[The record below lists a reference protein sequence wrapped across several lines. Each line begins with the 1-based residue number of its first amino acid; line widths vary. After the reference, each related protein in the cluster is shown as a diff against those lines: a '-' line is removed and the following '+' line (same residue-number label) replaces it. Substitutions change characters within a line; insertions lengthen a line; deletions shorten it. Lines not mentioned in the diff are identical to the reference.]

1 MVDIGRVF
9 STSFAM
15 FRQRFWLLLGMWAVF
30 FAIQTAASLVLGIG
44 LGTVGLAGAA
54 ALGGSGFDDPA
65 AMDDVGV
72 LAGLG
77 IGMIVFMVLFYGAY
91 IVILLAQQAA
101 MVTLAS
107 PLEEPA
113 FGPALRRGFK
123 SALPFIG
130 IALLLLIVYAVLMA
144 ASLAVAG
151 ALGAVAGGS
160 IGGLAGTLLILLAAL
175 YLACRF
181 AILVPVVAVDEV
193 YNPVTAIRRSW
204 AVTQGKA
211 LSILLALLG
220 FGAITLVVLGLPLLM
235 IIGAA
240 TGLEGGGE
248 PSAGAI
254 GVIIIAGLALIPLF
268 MAYSIYASAFTASLH
283 VEVTDGGAERL
294 EEVFA

>member
-30 FAIQTAASLVLGIG
+30 FAIQTAASMVLGIG
-44 LGTVGLAGAA
+44 LGAAGLAGAA
-54 ALGGSGFDDPA
+54 ALGSSGFDDPA
-65 AMDDVGV
+65 AMDDMGV

-77 IGMIVFMVLFYGAY
+77 IGMILFMVLFYGAY

-107 PLEEPA
+107 PLEEPM
-113 FGPALRRGFK
+113 FGLALRRGFK

-130 IALLLLIVYAVLMA
+130 IALLLLLAYAAMMV

-151 ALGAVAGGS
+151 AVGAVAGGS
-160 IGGLAGTLLILLAAL
+160 IGGVAGTLLIVLAAL

-181 AILVPVVAVDEV
+181 AVLVPVVAVDEV

-220 FGAITLVVLGLPLLM
+220 FGAITLVVLGVPLLM

-248 PSAGAI
+248 PSGGAI
-254 GVIIIAGLALIPLF
+254 AVIIIAGLALIPLF

>member
-15 FRQRFWLLLGMWAVF
+15 FRQRFWVLLGMWAVF
-30 FAIQTAASLVLGIG
+30 FAIQTAASMVLGIG
-44 LGTVGLAGAA
+44 LGVAGLAGAA
-54 ALGGSGFDDPA
+54 ALGSSGFDDPA
-65 AMDDVGV
+65 AMDDVGMM
-72 LAGLG
+72 AGLG
-77 IGMIVFMVLFYGAY
+77 VGMVVFMVLFYGAY

-107 PLEEPA
+107 PLEEPI
-113 FGPALRRGFK
+113 FGLALRRGFK

-130 IALLLLIVYAVLMA
+130 IVLLLVLAYGVIMLL
-144 ASLAVAG
+144 SLAVAG
-151 ALGAVAGGS
+151 AVGAAVSGSAGGVV
-160 IGGLAGTLLILLAAL
+160 GTLLIGVGMIFF
-175 YLACRF
+175 ACRF
-181 AILVPVVAVDEV
+181 AVLVPVVAVDEV

-220 FGAITLVVLGLPLLM
+220 FGAITLAVLGLPLLM

-240 TGLEGGGE
+240 AGLEGAAE
-248 PSAGAI
+248 PSVGAI
-254 GVIIIAGLALIPLF
+254 AVIIIAGLALIPLF
-268 MAYSIYASAFTASLH
+268 MAYSIYVSAFTASLH
-283 VEVTDGGAERL
+283 VEVTGGGAERL